1 MTSTRLGRVA
11 RTISGS
17 GFPPAEQGSTAG
29 DFPFVKVSD
38 LASKVNAHGVV
49 GAANWVTRDQAK
61 SLGAR
66 EVPANSTIFP
76 KVGAALLGNARGRT
90 AVPLLIDNNMMAV
103 VPINLDAGFIYWWL
117 RSVDLGELS
126 EGGTLP
132 FVSDTASNSQDLWIG
147 VSCGVSVTS

>member
-17 GFPPAEQGSTAG
+17 GFPPAEQGFTAG

-66 EVPANSTIFP
+66 EVPVNSTIFP

-103 VPINLDAGFIYWWL
+103 VPINLGK
-117 RSVDLGELS
+117 
-126 EGGTLP
+126 
-132 FVSDTASNSQDLWIG
+132 
-147 VSCGVSVTS
+147 C